1 MPGSQKSMAETK
13 KIEAEEQL
21 ELFEKKVQIDFS
33 VKSKQLVL
41 KQKEKEVASNA
52 LNLAIKSYEQGLID
66 ISERLEA
73 EVNYQE
79 AALAYYMSIARQRQS
94 ALDVLSAKGSLDIN
108 HINN

>member
-1 MPGSQKSMAETK
+1 M
-13 KIEAEEQL
+13 
-21 ELFEKKVQIDFS
+21 
-33 VKSKQLVL
+33 L

-66 ISERLEA
+66 IGERLAA

-79 AALAYYMSIARQRQS
+79 ATLAYYLSIAMQRQS
-94 ALDVLSAKGSLDIN
+94 ALDVLRAKGSLDIN